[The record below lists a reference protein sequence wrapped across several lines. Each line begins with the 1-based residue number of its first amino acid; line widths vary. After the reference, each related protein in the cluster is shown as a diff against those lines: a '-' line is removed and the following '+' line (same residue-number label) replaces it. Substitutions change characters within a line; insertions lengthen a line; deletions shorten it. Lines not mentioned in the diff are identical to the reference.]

1 MGTSSQVEMI
11 VVKVSP
17 YLREDRPLVW
27 LGEKSADQP
36 RLLPIAIGEFEA
48 AAIQMQLEEDEPI
61 RPISYDL
68 LSSMLT
74 RLEVTVRQVVIHTV
88 RRSVYY
94 AKVVVE
100 KDHKIQD
107 VDSRPS
113 DAIALALRTGSPIFV
128 SRELLDE
135 VGIERLA
142 TESNVEDTLD
152 RFSEL
157 EPQITGVLSDRDET
171 IVSETAAAEEELV
184 DLEPVLAE
192 EPGEKMDELDMLKA
206 QLEKAVL
213 CEEYEEA
220 ARLRDEIE
228 SLVNRNKP

>member
-1 MGTSSQVEMI
+1 MNTSSQVEMV

-17 YLREDRPLVW
+17 YLREDRPLLW

-74 RLEVTVRQVVIHTV
+74 RLEVAVRQVVIHTV
-88 RRSVYY
+88 HRSVYY

-100 KDHKIQD
+100 KNHKIQD

-128 SRELLDE
+128 SRELLNE
-135 VGIERLA
+135 VGIELLK
-142 TESNVEDTLD
+142 TESDVENTLD

-157 EPQITGVLSDRDET
+157 ESQITGVLSDKDGA
-171 IVSETAAAEEELV
+171 IASETADGEENPV
-184 DLEPVLAE
+184 DLEPVLSE
-192 EPGEKMDELDMLKA
+192 EPGEEMDELGMLKA

-228 SLVNRNKP
+228 FLVNKNKP

>member
-1 MGTSSQVEMI
+1 MGTSSQIEMV

-17 YLREDRPLVW
+17 YMREDRPLVW

-48 AAIQMQLEEDEPI
+48 AAIQMQLEQDEPI

-74 RLEVTVRQVVIHTV
+74 RLEVEVRQVVIHTV

-94 AKVVVE
+94 AKVIVE

-135 VGIERLA
+135 VGLEPLE
-142 TESNVEDTLD
+142 TESDVDNAMD
-152 RFSEL
+152 RFNQL
-157 EPQITGVLSDRDET
+157 EPQITGTFSDVDEVVTPETTIAETDELS
-171 IVSETAAAEEELV
+171 A
-184 DLEPVLAE
+184 EPVQTD
-192 EPGEKMDELDMLKA
+192 EPDREMDELGTLKA

-228 SLVNRNKP
+228 SFVNKNKP

>member
-1 MGTSSQVEMI
+1 MSTSSQVEMI

-74 RLEVTVRQVVIHTV
+74 RLEVAVRQVVIHTV

-100 KDHKIQD
+100 KNHKIQD

-135 VGIERLA
+135 VGIELLE
-142 TESNVEDTLD
+142 TESDVENTLD

-157 EPQITGVLSDRDET
+157 GPQITGVFSDKDGA
-171 IVSETAAAEEELV
+171 IASETADGEENPV
-184 DLEPVLAE
+184 DLEPVLSE
-192 EPGEKMDELDMLKA
+192 EPGEEMDELGMLKA

-228 SLVNRNKP
+228 FLVNKNNP

>member
-1 MGTSSQVEMI
+1 MGTSSQVEMV

-17 YLREDRPLVW
+17 YMREDRPLVW

-48 AAIQMQLEEDEPI
+48 AAIQMQLEQDEPI

-74 RLEVTVRQVVIHTV
+74 RLEVEVRQVVIHTV

-135 VGIERLA
+135 VGLEPLE
-142 TESNVEDTLD
+142 TESDVDNAMD
-152 RFSEL
+152 RFNQL
-157 EPQITGVLSDRDET
+157 EPQITGTFSDVDEVVAPETTIAETDELS
-171 IVSETAAAEEELV
+171 A
-184 DLEPVLAE
+184 EPVQTD
-192 EPGEKMDELDMLKA
+192 EPDREMDELGTLKA

-228 SLVNRNKP
+228 SFVNKNKP

>member
-1 MGTSSQVEMI
+1 MGTSSQVEMV

-27 LGEKSADQP
+27 LGEKSVDQP

-48 AAIQMQLEEDEPI
+48 AAIQMQLEQDEPI

-68 LSSMLT
+68 LSSMLE
-74 RLEVTVRQVVIHTV
+74 RLEVAVRQVIIHTV

-128 SRELLDE
+128 ARELLDE
-135 VGIERLA
+135 VGLEPLE
-142 TESNVEDTLD
+142 TESDVENTLE
-152 RFSEL
+152 RFHEL
-157 EPQITGVLSDRDET
+157 EPQIAGILSDEDDAGALNTDCEKEVEL
-171 IVSETAAAEEELV
+171 VSEPAQVDKPAEEL
-184 DLEPVLAE
+184 
-192 EPGEKMDELDMLKA
+192 DELGTLQA

-228 SLVNRNKP
+228 SLVNKDKP

>member
-1 MGTSSQVEMI
+1 MGATSLVEMV

-27 LGEKSADQP
+27 LGEKSAEQP

-68 LSSMLT
+68 LSSMLG
-74 RLEVTVRQVVIHTV
+74 RLQVDVRQVVIHTV
-88 RRSVYY
+88 RRSIYY

-100 KDHKIQD
+100 KGHKIQD

-128 SRELLDE
+128 SRELLDK
-135 VGIERLA
+135 VGLEPLDTEIDIE
-142 TESNVEDTLD
+142 NTLD
-152 RFSEL
+152 RFYEM
-157 EPQITGVLSDRDET
+157 EPQIADVQSDAGEEIGGEDRALEDVDDEGREGV
-171 IVSETAAAEEELV
+171 EEL
-184 DLEPVLAE
+184 DALGL
-192 EPGEKMDELDMLKA
+192 LQA
-206 QLEKAVL
+206 QLEQAVL

-228 SLVNRNKP
+228 SLGNESGS

>member
-1 MGTSSQVEMI
+1 MV

-17 YLREDRPLVW
+17 YMREDRPLVW

-48 AAIQMQLEEDEPI
+48 AAIQMQLKQDEPI

-74 RLEVTVRQVVIHTV
+74 RLEVEVRQVVIHTV

-135 VGIERLA
+135 VGLEPLE
-142 TESNVEDTLD
+142 TESDVDNAMD
-152 RFSEL
+152 RFNQL
-157 EPQITGVLSDRDET
+157 EPQITGTFSDVDEVVAPETTIAETDELS
-171 IVSETAAAEEELV
+171 A
-184 DLEPVLAE
+184 EPVQTD
-192 EPGEKMDELDMLKA
+192 EPDREMDELGTLKA

-228 SLVNRNKP
+228 SFVNKNKP

>member
-17 YLREDRPLVW
+17 YLRENRPLVW
-27 LGEKSADQP
+27 LEEKSADLP

-74 RLEVTVRQVVIHTV
+74 RLEVAVRQVVIHTV

-135 VGIERLA
+135 VGIEPLA
-142 TESNVEDTLD
+142 TESNVENTLD

-157 EPQITGVLSDRDET
+157 EPQITGVLSDRDEA

>member
-1 MGTSSQVEMI
+1 MGATSLVEMV

-27 LGEKSADQP
+27 LGEKGAEQP

-48 AAIQMQLEEDEPI
+48 AAIQMQLEQDEPI

-68 LSSMLT
+68 LSSMLD
-74 RLEVTVRQVVIHTV
+74 RLQVDVRQVVIHTV
-88 RRSVYY
+88 RRSIYY

-100 KDHKIQD
+100 KGHKIQD

-128 SRELLDE
+128 SRELLDKVGLEPLDTE
-135 VGIERLA
+135 VDIE
-142 TESNVEDTLD
+142 NTLD
-152 RFSEL
+152 RFYEM
-157 EPQITGVLSDRDET
+157 EPQIAGVLSDAGQEIGGEDRAPESVDGGEGEEAIDEQ
-171 IVSETAAAEEELV
+171 
-184 DLEPVLAE
+184 
-192 EPGEKMDELDMLKA
+192 DELGLLQA
-206 QLEKAVL
+206 QLEQAVL

-228 SLVNRNKP
+228 SLGNEGLS

>member
-1 MGTSSQVEMI
+1 MATSSQVEMI

-74 RLEVTVRQVVIHTV
+74 RLEVAVRQVVIHTV

-100 KDHKIQD
+100 KGHKIQD

-135 VGIERLA
+135 VGIEPLK
-142 TESNVEDTLD
+142 TESNVENTLD

-157 EPQITGVLSDRDET
+157 EPQITGVLSDRDEAIT
-171 IVSETAAAEEELV
+171 SETADGKDDRV
-184 DLEPVLAE
+184 NLEPVLAE
-192 EPGEKMDELDMLKA
+192 KPGEEMDELGMLKV

-228 SLVNRNKP
+228 SLVNKNKP

>member
-1 MGTSSQVEMI
+1 MI

-74 RLEVTVRQVVIHTV
+74 RLEVAVRQVVIHTV

-100 KDHKIQD
+100 KNHKIQD

-128 SRELLDE
+128 SRELLNE
-135 VGIERLA
+135 VGIELLK
-142 TESNVEDTLD
+142 TESDVENTLD

-157 EPQITGVLSDRDET
+157 ESQITGVLSDKDGA
-171 IVSETAAAEEELV
+171 IASETADGEENPV
-184 DLEPVLAE
+184 DLEPVLSE
-192 EPGEKMDELDMLKA
+192 EPGEEIDELGMLKA
-206 QLEKAVL
+206 KLEKAVL

-228 SLVNRNKP
+228 FLVNKNKP

>member
-1 MGTSSQVEMI
+1 MSTSSQIEMI

-48 AAIQMQLEEDEPI
+48 AAIQMQLEQDEPI

-68 LSSMLT
+68 LYSMLT
-74 RLEVTVRQVVIHTV
+74 RLEVAIRQVVIHTV

-100 KDHKIQD
+100 KNHKIQD

-135 VGIERLA
+135 VGIEPLE
-142 TESNVEDTLD
+142 TESDVENTLN

-157 EPQITGVLSDRDET
+157 EPQMTGMLSDRDEAT
-171 IVSETAAAEEELV
+171 ASETADAEENPV

-192 EPGEKMDELDMLKA
+192 EPGEEKNELGMLKA

-228 SLVNRNKP
+228 FLVNKNKL

>member
-1 MGTSSQVEMI
+1 MGTASLVEMV

-27 LGEKSADQP
+27 LGEKCADQP

-48 AAIQMQLEEDEPI
+48 AAIQMQLEQDEPI

-68 LSSMLT
+68 LTSMLE
-74 RLEVTVRQVVIHTV
+74 RLQVEVRQVVIHTV
-88 RRSVYY
+88 RRSIYY

-113 DAIALALRTGSPIFV
+113 DAIALALRTGSSIFV

-135 VGIERLA
+135 VGLEPLDH
-142 TESNVEDTLD
+142 EDDVENTLD
-152 RFSEL
+152 RFYEL
-157 EPQITGVLSDRDET
+157 EPQIAGDLSEKDDE
-171 IVSETAAAEEELV
+171 IADEHSESAHEDIPQSAEERES
-184 DLEPVLAE
+184 AE
-192 EPGEKMDELDMLKA
+192 EMDELGILQA
-206 QLEKAVL
+206 RLEKAVL

-228 SLVNRNKP
+228 SLVNRSDP

>member
-1 MGTSSQVEMI
+1 MNTSSQVEMV

-74 RLEVTVRQVVIHTV
+74 RLEVAVRQVVIHTV

-100 KDHKIQD
+100 KNHKIQD
-107 VDSRPS
+107 IDSRPS

-128 SRELLDE
+128 SRELLNE
-135 VGIERLA
+135 VGIELLK
-142 TESNVEDTLD
+142 TESDVENTLD

-157 EPQITGVLSDRDET
+157 ESQITGVLSDKDGA
-171 IVSETAAAEEELV
+171 IASETADGEENPV
-184 DLEPVLAE
+184 DLEPVLSE
-192 EPGEKMDELDMLKA
+192 EPGEEMDELGMLKA

-228 SLVNRNKP
+228 FLVNKNKP

>member
-1 MGTSSQVEMI
+1 MGTSSQIEMV

-17 YLREDRPLVW
+17 YMREARPLVW

-48 AAIQMQLEEDEPI
+48 AAIQMQLEQDEPI

-74 RLEVTVRQVVIHTV
+74 RLEVEVRQVVIHTV

-135 VGIERLA
+135 VGLEPLE
-142 TESNVEDTLD
+142 TESDVDNAMD
-152 RFSEL
+152 RFNQL
-157 EPQITGVLSDRDET
+157 EPQITGTFSDVDEVVAPETTIAETDELS
-171 IVSETAAAEEELV
+171 A
-184 DLEPVLAE
+184 EPVQTD
-192 EPGEKMDELDMLKA
+192 EPDREMDELGTLKA

-228 SLVNRNKP
+228 SFVNKNKP

>member
-17 YLREDRPLVW
+17 YLRETRPLVW
-27 LGEKSADQP
+27 LEEKSADLP

-74 RLEVTVRQVVIHTV
+74 RLEVAVRQVVIHTV

-135 VGIERLA
+135 VGIEPLA
-142 TESNVEDTLD
+142 TESNVENTLD

-157 EPQITGVLSDRDET
+157 EPQITGVLSDRDEA
-171 IVSETAAAEEELV
+171 IASETTEAEEDPV
-184 DLEPVLAE
+184 DLEPVLSE
-192 EPGEKMDELDMLKA
+192 EPGEEMNELGMLKA
-206 QLEKAVL
+206 RLEKAVL